1 MNKTIQ
7 RFTVGGAALALAA
20 GLAAWGLQATAQSAD
35 ASALTAAM
43 PAGTDA
49 QFIKRGEYLARAGDC
64 VACHSAPGGKPF
76 AGGLPMNSPFGT
88 IYSTNIT
95 PDPTHGIGRDSFE
108 DFDKAVRHGI
118 RRDGKPLYP
127 AMPYPSFAKITTDDM
142 RALYAYFMHGVAPVA
157 EPDKRDHLM
166 WPANLRVAIHAWNW
180 LFTEAGEYQPDPAQD
195 AQWNR
200 GAYLV
205 QGLGHCGACHTPRG
219 IAEQEK
225 ALSNKDGAH
234 YLGGASLDNWY
245 APTLAGNLPTGLKDW
260 APEQIA
266 QYLKTG
272 RTEKTAVFGAMAD
285 VVQNSTQYMTDAD
298 LHAIGVYLKSL
309 TGKADTTDHAAVAMA
324 ATAKP
329 DANAVDPA
337 TAALRAGNLQAVGAR
352 LYVDNCAACHR
363 SDGKG
368 ASKTFLALAGNPVVI
383 GNDPTSLIHIVLKGG
398 AMPSTEH
405 APTALAM
412 PDFAWRLTDQQV
424 ADVLT
429 FIRGSW
435 GNQAPA
441 VSAQAV
447 ERLRK
452 STDADPAGKPIVSAQ
467 SASTAAH

>member
-1 MNKTIQ
+1 
-7 RFTVGGAALALAA
+7 
-20 GLAAWGLQATAQSAD
+20 
-35 ASALTAAM
+35 
-43 PAGTDA
+43 
-49 QFIKRGEYLARAGDC
+49 
-64 VACHSAPGGKPF
+64 
-76 AGGLPMNSPFGT
+76 
-88 IYSTNIT
+88 
-95 PDPTHGIGRDSFE
+95 
-108 DFDKAVRHGI
+108 
-118 RRDGKPLYP
+118 
-127 AMPYPSFAKITTDDM
+127 
-142 RALYAYFMHGVAPVA
+142 
-157 EPDKRDHLM
+157 
-166 WPANLRVAIHAWNW
+166 
-180 LFTEAGEYQPDPAQD
+180 
-195 AQWNR
+195 
-200 GAYLV
+200 
-205 QGLGHCGACHTPRG
+205 
-219 IAEQEK
+219 
-225 ALSNKDGAH
+225 
-234 YLGGASLDNWY
+234 
-245 APTLAGNLPTGLKDW
+245 
-260 APEQIA
+260 
-266 QYLKTG
+266 
-272 RTEKTAVFGAMAD
+272 
-285 VVQNSTQYMTDAD
+285 MTDAD

-368 ASKTFLALAGNPVVI
+368 ASKTFPALAGNPVVI